1 VTIRLAERGIRVLL
15 LDIEGTTTPIAFVH
29 DVLFPYARS
38 RVPVYLAAHR
48 DDPGVRE
55 ALARLRDETGH
66 DAGNAAA
73 AFQSLIDR
81 DVKSPALKLLQGLI
95 WEEGYKSGEL
105 RGQVFPDVAP
115 SIRRWRDAGH
125 RIAIYSSGSELAQRR
140 LFESTDAGD
149 LTSVFDGFFD
159 TRVGAKIDA
168 SSYANIARELGC
180 DPGDVLFVSDVTRE
194 LAAARQAGCQVVLSL
209 RPGNPPQP
217 DASAFESV
225 SSFDEIAT
233 SKNR

>member
-1 VTIRLAERGIRVLL
+1 VIRLAERGVRVLL

-29 DVLFPYARS
+29 DVLFPFART
-38 RVPVYLAAHR
+38 RVPAYLAAHG
-48 DDPGVRE
+48 DDPEVRE
-55 ALARLRDETGH
+55 SLARLRAETGH
-66 DAGNAAA
+66 DAAGAAA

-95 WEEGYKSGEL
+95 WEEGYKTGEL

-115 SIRRWRDAGH
+115 AIRRWRDGGY
-125 RIAIYSSGSELAQRR
+125 RMAIYSSGSELAQRR

-149 LTSVFDGFFD
+149 LTGLFDGFFD
-159 TRVGAKIDA
+159 TRVGAKVDA
-168 SSYANIARELGC
+168 SSYAGIAAALGC
-180 DPGDVLFVSDVTRE
+180 APGDVLFVSDVTRE

-217 DASAFESV
+217 DAPAFEAV
-225 SSFDEIAT
+225 ASFEQILT
-233 SKNR
+233 SRS